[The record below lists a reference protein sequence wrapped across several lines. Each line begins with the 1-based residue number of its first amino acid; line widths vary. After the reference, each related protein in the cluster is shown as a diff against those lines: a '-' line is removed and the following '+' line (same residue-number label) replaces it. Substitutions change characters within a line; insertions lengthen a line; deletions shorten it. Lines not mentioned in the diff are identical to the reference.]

1 MRNMPNI
8 KIKWSGG
15 SVSGLVVI
23 AGIISIILS
32 QIFNNSTLLLFGFI
46 FVLLGLIGAIIMT
59 VIINQNRR
67 Q

>member
-8 KIKWSGG
+8 KIKWGG
-15 SVSGLVVI
+15 SSVSGLVVI

-59 VIINQNRR
+59 VIINQSRR
-67 Q
+67 R